1 MTLLLLK
8 LSLVPAAV
16 LIATLAARR
25 YGHAI
30 SGLLAGLPMIAAPIT
45 AMLLL
50 DHEPAHVAGIA
61 TATLAS
67 VPASIAFI
75 VAYAWASRRLS
86 WWQCLALAS
95 VAYVTTGTL
104 TTMPGLPA
112 ATPFIAALAGPPV
125 GLALMPRPKAQQ
137 ILPHVPNLEVF
148 FRLLLA
154 TLLAAAVI
162 IGAEHFPT
170 RVSGLLLAW
179 PINGTVLPS
188 FTLPL
193 YGHAA
198 TVVLLRGFA
207 TGLIG
212 FVTFFCVLVAA
223 LAAGWPAPVAFC
235 TALVAAPAAAVTL
248 RRITHR

>member
-16 LIATLAARR
+16 LLATLAARR
-25 YGHAI
+25 YGHAV
-30 SGLLAGLPMIAAPIT
+30 SGLLAGLPLIAAPIT

-50 DHEPAHVAGIA
+50 DHDAAHVAEIA
-61 TATLAS
+61 KATLSS
-67 VPASIAFI
+67 VPGSIAFI
-75 VAYAWASRRLS
+75 VAFAWSSRRMA
-86 WWQCLALAS
+86 WWLCLVMAAI
-95 VAYVTTGTL
+95 AYVAVGSV
-104 TTMPGLPA
+104 TTMPGWPA
-112 ATPFIAALAGPPV
+112 ATPFVAGLVSPAV
-125 GLALMPRPKAQQ
+125 GLALMPRGEVQQ
-137 ILPHVPNLEVF
+137 VLPSVPNLEVF

-162 IGAEHFPT
+162 VGAEHFPT

-212 FVTFFCVLVAA
+212 FVVFFCVLVAA
-223 LAAGWPAPVAFC
+223 LAAGLPSPLAFC
-235 TALVAAPAAAVTL
+235 AALVSAPAAAWTL
-248 RRITHR
+248 RRLTHR